1 MSDRNDRNPDR
12 DPPSMTAAPA
22 RLGLR
27 RAIARAA
34 MLWERAWPA
43 LWPAV
48 GVAGLFLA
56 LALLGGPAALPG
68 WLHGL
73 LLLGFA
79 IVFALQAWRGIR
91 RIVPPTGAEATRR
104 LETDSNLPH
113 RPLTV
118 MVDKPAVGVIDPE
131 TDRLWRLHLAQAAA
145 AARNIHLRW
154 PHPNLAGRDPYALRI
169 GLGVLLIIGVV
180 AAGSDASNRLAR
192 AFSPDLQGLASGPS
206 ASLELWITPP
216 DYTNLPPRLLASADP
231 GAASAP
237 DTSGGG
243 EITVP
248 VGSTLLAQVSH
259 ARRAPT
265 LQIGDTSQDLTS
277 VSENSWRTEASLD
290 RIGPQPMQVNASGRT
305 IGEWRINVLPDTAPE
320 ITFVES
326 PQGTTSNTLQLS
338 YDGTDDHGIV
348 GVTAEITW
356 PGVADG
362 PSFRPVAIELPRPR
376 PDPREGSAVSVHD
389 LTEHPWAGLEV
400 DVRLTATDGRGQT
413 GQTDRLSVLLP
424 ERSFNHPVAREI
436 VEQRRVLALSPDSR
450 REVARSLHNIGSFPQ
465 RFDNDVVVFLSLMS
479 ARSRLVHAPATSD
492 TTPILSQLWDTA
504 LRLEDG
510 ALSLTQREL
519 ANVQE
524 QLRQAIENGAGDE
537 EIQALMEELRA
548 ALDRYLEALAQN
560 LSQALEGMDLSL
572 LPEAGEEL
580 DIIDQQAIQELLR
593 QLEQMARLG
602 DAESVEQLLE
612 RMQQMLQALR
622 DAPNQLQQQGNS
634 PAQEMLRDLQDVVR
648 RQQELQDDVFQR
660 NQRGERLSEEEA
672 QRLREAQNEI
682 RRQLGEVMR
691 RLGEMTDQI
700 PENLGNAE
708 DAMGDAE
715 GALQDGDLSGALGD
729 QARALAELQQGAQS
743 MALQLLPQPGQ
754 GPGQGQGQQQGLAQP
769 GEEGF
774 DPLGRRLPGEN
785 EDQPFGV
792 DSGRQ
797 GIGDGEQARRAL
809 EILDE
814 LRSRALDQTR
824 PTLERNYLERLLRR
838 F

>member
-1 MSDRNDRNPDR
+1 MSDWKHQNPNPDI
-12 DPPSMTAAPA
+12 PSAATAPA
-22 RLGLR
+22 LLGLR
-27 RAIARAA
+27 RAVARAA

-48 GVAGLFLA
+48 GIAGLFLA
-56 LALLGGPAALPG
+56 LALLGGLSALPG

-73 LLLGFA
+73 ILLGFA
-79 IVFALQAWRGIR
+79 ILFAAQTWRGFR
-91 RIVPPTGAEATRR
+91 RVKPPTDAEATRR

-118 MVDKPAVGVIDPE
+118 IKDRPAIGVVDPE
-131 TDRLWRLHLAQAAA
+131 TEQLWRLHLAQSAA

-169 GLGVLLIIGVV
+169 GLGVLLIVGVIV
-180 AAGSDASNRLAR
+180 AGSDATNRLAR
-192 AFSPDLQGLASGPS
+192 AVTPDMHGLANGPS

-231 GAASAP
+231 DATAARGDA
-237 DTSGGG
+237 G
-243 EITVP
+243 ESEIAIP
-248 VGSTLLAQVSH
+248 AGSTLLAQVSD
-259 ARRAPT
+259 ARRTPSLHIA
-265 LQIGDTSQDLTS
+265 DVSQDLVS
-277 VSENSWRTEASLD
+277 VSENSWRIDASLD
-290 RIGPQPMQVNASGRT
+290 DVGPQSIRVNASGRT
-305 IGEWRINVLPDTAPE
+305 LGEWHVTVEPDRAPE
-320 ITFVES
+320 ISFVES

-338 YDGTDDHGIV
+338 YAGTDDHGIV
-348 GVTAEITW
+348 GVSAEITW
-356 PGVADG
+356 PGVVTG
-362 PSFRPVAIELPRPR
+362 QTFPPVAIELPLPR

-400 DVRLTATDGRGQT
+400 DIRLTATDGRGQT
-413 GQTDRLSVLLP
+413 GHTDRLAVLLP
-424 ERSFNHPVAREI
+424 ERRFNHPVAREI
-436 VEQRRVLALSPDSR
+436 IEQRRVLALSPDNR
-450 REVARSLHNIGSFPQ
+450 REVARSLHNIGSFPA
-465 RFDNDVVVFLSLMS
+465 RFDNDVVVFLALMS
-479 ARSRLVHAPATSD
+479 ARSRLVHERGATD
-492 TTPILSQLWDTA
+492 VTPILSQLWDTA

-519 ANVQE
+519 ADLQE
-524 QLRQAIENGAGDE
+524 QLQQAIQDGAGDE

-572 LPEAGEEL
+572 LPEAGDNL
-580 DIIDQQAIQELLR
+580 DIIDQEAIQALLE

-602 DAESVEQLLE
+602 DTESVKQLLE

-622 DAPNQLQQQGNS
+622 DAPNQLQQQSSS
-634 PAQEMLRDLQDVVR
+634 PAQEMLRELQDVVR
-648 RQQELQDDVFQR
+648 RQQELQDDLFQR

-672 QRLREAQNEI
+672 RRLREAQNEI
-682 RRQLGEVMR
+682 RRQLGELMR
-691 RLGEMTDQI
+691 QLGEMTNQI

-715 GALQDGDLSGALGD
+715 GAIGRGEMGQALGD

-743 MALQLLPQPGQ
+743 MALQLLRR
-754 GPGQGQGQQQGLAQP
+754 PGQGQGPGQQQGLAQP

-774 DPLGRRLPGEN
+774 DPLGRRLPSEN

-792 DSGRQ
+792 DSGQQ
-797 GIGDGEQARRAL
+797 GIGDGEQV
-809 EILDE
+809 
-814 LRSRALDQTR
+814 
-824 PTLERNYLERLLRR
+824 
-838 F
+838 